1 MSRERLELLKL
12 LWPAGAVALAFGM
25 VHCVLLCLLGEA
37 LEAGADID
45 LSLYWGGAESLFC
58 LNSALLGWV
67 TIRLLEHRLGTTGPI
82 LLGAIAK
89 PCT

>member
-45 LSLYWGGAESLFC
+45 LSLYWGGGGV
-58 LNSALLGWV
+58 ALLPKLSLAGV
-67 TIRLLEHRLGTTGPI
+67 GNHPAPR
-82 LLGAIAK
+82 A
-89 PCT
+89 